1 MANPGTDIDIAVLL
15 KIITSILGFGE
26 SRDGWPSSPLVPL
39 SELVCAERRDSANLV
54 CTSHFSSS
62 EITLHFY
69 GLSIFYCML
78 SILFLILT
86 VLRIRIRDLFD
97 NDKD

>member
-1 MANPGTDIDIAVLL
+1 
-15 KIITSILGFGE
+15 
-26 SRDGWPSSPLVPL
+26 
-39 SELVCAERRDSANLV
+39 
-54 CTSHFSSS
+54 
-62 EITLHFY
+62 
-69 GLSIFYCML
+69 ML